1 MKTITYTNNQGLEL
15 KINKFTSGQF
25 KWAFSLTFNNG
36 AHTFCYTMTELR
48 TILLKNGMTRKWA
61 ANVKDRFDPL
71 TEEHVLINRYR
82 TPGGSEMEVF
92 ITSRIPFVNMVGT
105 GLDMGYM
112 KFQLLGYDSVIIVVR
127 FGVRICREVPVEF
140 FFHVLLFVNSI
151 LTADVCFAS
160 LEAHADEKSLSFG

>member
-15 KINKFTSGQF
+15 KINKFSSGQF

-36 AHTFCYTMTELR
+36 VHTFCYTMTELR

-82 TPGGSEMEVF
+82 IPGGIRDGGLHHQPDPV
-92 ITSRIPFVNMVGT
+92 RKYDRNRVGH
-105 GLDMGYM
+105 GLHETPAPG
-112 KFQLLGYDSVIIVVR
+112 
-127 FGVRICREVPVEF
+127 
-140 FFHVLLFVNSI
+140 
-151 LTADVCFAS
+151 A
-160 LEAHADEKSLSFG
+160 

>member
-15 KINKFTSGQF
+15 KINKFSSGQF

-36 AHTFCYTMTELR
+36 VHTFCYTMTELR

-92 ITSRIPFVNMVGT
+92 ITSRIPFVNMVKT

-112 KFQLLGYDSVIIVVR
+112 KPQLLEHKLNRYG
-127 FGVRICREVPVEF
+127 FKQF
-140 FFHVLLFVNSI
+140 
-151 LTADVCFAS
+151 
-160 LEAHADEKSLSFG
+160 